1 MIKKDFI
8 KKIRELN
15 KKYRRVIGNKCDGV
29 YINSIYFC
37 YERIRLRFDD
47 DDGELY
53 IFARNQNKII
63 ACVSYTD
70 LIIGF

>member
-8 KKIRELN
+8 KEIRELN
-15 KKYRRVIGNKCDGV
+15 KTYRRVTGDKCDGT

-47 DDGELY
+47 DDCELY